1 MTYDLFFASNAANGR
16 LLSCELPAI
25 RSSTKA
31 DIPVIGILAAML
43 QARHVRPSLARI
55 GELNVSRR
63 GILSCSLALALLAC
77 LPLDF
82 IREGGMATFVLYSAA
97 AFLAYTSATVVT
109 GLTAAAASC
118 CDSDEG
124 GASDLQ
130 RGRAMGS
137 FRSKVNPILR

>member
-1 MTYDLFFASNAANGR
+1 
-16 LLSCELPAI
+16 
-25 RSSTKA
+25 
-31 DIPVIGILAAML
+31 ML

-63 GILSCSLALALLAC
+63 GILACSLALALLAS

-82 IREGGMATFVLYSAA
+82 IRQGGMASFVLYAA
-97 AFLAYTSATVVT
+97 AACLAYTSATVVT

-118 CDSDEG
+118 CDPNEG

-137 FRSKVNPILR
+137 FRSKVSRILVQNSRRCD